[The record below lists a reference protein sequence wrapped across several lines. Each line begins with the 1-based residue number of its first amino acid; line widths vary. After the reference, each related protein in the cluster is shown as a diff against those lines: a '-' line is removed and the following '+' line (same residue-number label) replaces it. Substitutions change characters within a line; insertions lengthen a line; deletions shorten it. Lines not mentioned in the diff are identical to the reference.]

1 VFTCVKDSSMQHCND
16 RDIISRILDGE
27 PEAYSFLLRRYQRQ
41 VYSLI
46 RQIVGSREDAEE
58 LTQDVFMKAF
68 TRLGSFRG
76 EAGISTWLYRIAYNT
91 AISATR
97 KKKLPLNDFDENLI
111 GSIPDDEVDR
121 MLEKENDEHLLSLIE
136 RALQKLLPEER
147 ALITLY
153 YNGEKPVS
161 EVASITGLSVDNV
174 KVKLFRIRK
183 KIVYL
188 VNQPSI

>member
-1 VFTCVKDSSMQHCND
+1 MEHSND
-16 RDIISRILDGE
+16 LDIVRRILDGE
-27 PEAYSFLLRRYQRQ
+27 PGAYSLLLKRYQHQ
-41 VYSLI
+41 VHSLI
-46 RQIVGSREDAEE
+46 KKIVVCREDAEE
-58 LTQDVFMKAF
+58 LTQDVFVKAF
-68 TRLGSFRG
+68 TRLGTFRG

-111 GSIPDDEVDR
+111 GNIADDEVDR
-121 MLEKENDEHLLSLIE
+121 LLEKENDERLLSLIE
-136 RALQKLLPEER
+136 GALQRLLPEER

-153 YNGEKPVS
+153 YNGEKPIS

-188 VNQPSI
+188 VNQLQI